1 MKNSQKKSDNTF
13 NVLKR
18 FLKVI
23 GKGNIWLTVT
33 IIASLFGGISSILLA
48 RGIKDMS
55 NAAMAHEMNVLLN
68 SLYVILIAMGIDVS
82 MSMLKTYSS
91 GRFTNYSI
99 MVFRNICQEHIARFR
114 MNQEGE
120 SRSGDLL
127 SRMSN
132 DMREVQWFVSG
143 TLINLLSGIIMFI
156 TAITYMFI
164 LNWKLT
170 LLGSILM
177 PVFTIIVA
185 KVSKKVESQSRQQQ
199 ESLGNESNVL
209 QDSFMGL
216 SELKAFGLKKI
227 MHDKYSREVDI
238 TTAKTNKM
246 YATELKIQP
255 IGTLCSSLPFVVTM
269 FYGGYL
275 IINHGITLGGLLAYI
290 SLSNNVTDPIGHMP
304 QLITAVRSNVACIK
318 RIFEIWDIPSE
329 REDGCDFG
337 IRNEGSVPVISF
349 ENVDFSYNEENSLF
363 RSLDFKVH
371 EGEKIALVGSSGCGK
386 STVLKLITGFYTPD
400 SGKIKIYGHD
410 ISEWKLE
417 GLRSTMSEVLQDN
430 YLFPDTILKNISYGK
445 ENAGMEEVEAASR
458 SAYIYDFIQGLP
470 NKYET
475 LVGERGVR
483 LSGGQRQRVAIA
495 RALLKN
501 APILLLDEATS
512 ALDTESEKEVQ
523 IALEKLMAG
532 RTTLVI
538 AHRLSTIKN
547 ADRIL
552 VMDNGR
558 IVEIGTHNELISKD
572 SLYSQLYNNQFK
584 LESGFYQANTAEG

>member
-1 MKNSQKKSDNTF
+1 MKNMQSKPDNTLK
-13 NVLKR
+13 VLRK
-18 FLKVI
+18 FLKLF
-23 GKGNIWLTVT
+23 KRGNIWLAVT
-33 IIASLFGGISSILLA
+33 IVGSLFGGISSILLA
-48 RGIKDMS
+48 KGIKGMS
-55 NAAMAHEMNVLLN
+55 DAALAHELGTLVNYLYIVLA
-68 SLYVILIAMGIDVS
+68 AMGIDVS
-82 MSMLKTYSS
+82 MSILRTYSS
-91 GRFTNYSI
+91 GRFTNNSI
-99 MVFRNICQEHIARFR
+99 MVLRNLCQEHIAKLQMTQLGDNRT
-114 MNQEGE
+114 
-120 SRSGDLL
+120 GDLL

-143 TLINLLSGIIMFI
+143 TLINLLSSSILFT
-156 TAITYMFI
+156 TAIIYMFI

-170 LLGSILM
+170 LLSSILM
-177 PVFTIIVA
+177 PFFTILVA

-209 QDSFMGL
+209 QDAFMGL

-227 MHDKYSREVDI
+227 MHDKYSKEVDI
-238 TTAKTNKM
+238 TTAKTNRM
-246 YATELKIQP
+246 YKTELKIQP

-275 IINHGITLGGLLAYI
+275 IINHGITFGGLLAYI
-290 SLSNNVTDPIGHMP
+290 SLSNNVTDPIGSMP
-304 QLITAVRSNVACIK
+304 QLITAVRSAVACIK
-318 RIFEIWDIPSE
+318 RIFGIWDIPSE
-329 REDGCDFG
+329 REDGFEFAIENNG
-337 IRNEGSVPVISF
+337 YIPVIAF
-349 ENVDFSYNEENSLF
+349 DNVDFSYNEENSLF
-363 RSLDFKVH
+363 RGLDFKVA

-410 ISEWKLE
+410 ISEWRLE
-417 GLRSTMSEVLQDN
+417 GLRNTMSEVLQDN

-445 ENAGMEEVEAASR
+445 ENAGMEEIESAAR
-458 SAYIYDFIQGLP
+458 SAYIYDFIQTLP
-470 NKYET
+470 SKYDT

-532 RTTLVI
+532 RTTLII

-558 IVEIGTHNELISKD
+558 IVETGTHNELISRD

-584 LESGFYQANTAEG
+584 NENGFYRVNAAEG